1 MKKTLLVF
9 LALFLALAI
18 TACGTSAATSSP
30 DSSATTAPPDASA
43 SGEAPALVTFTD
55 PVLESLIRASI
66 GKPVGDITSGDV
78 EAVTRLDLSGEWQG
92 YVSGLDGDSAGN
104 SAPATIRDIGGL
116 QAFTGLEYLDL
127 SGHSISNITPLAG
140 LTKLNFLILAGNP
153 IADLTPLSALTSL
166 RLLDLSFCA
175 ASDYSPLEGLANLE
189 DLILKYTALTD
200 VTPLA
205 ALTNLKFLF
214 LEGSPVGD
222 YFPLSDIY
230 PNLLEKDFI
239 IAATLA
245 ELGFYMDFERKQAI
259 LDGDGASVRLNHREW
274 GNPPDDWTG
283 NCIRVVTEQNDYKID
298 IGYYPEHDAYVVM
311 AVNGDRALNYV
322 YDRRNDPSILNME
335 DRASKEETVRAVFA
349 GTEMDPDDVLLTP
362 VRVYHDLLA
371 KTVGL
376 SLETL
381 FEMPYDENDH
391 SLPTPFTR
399 LGFTFL
405 DFKGTYYYEEQE
417 PHELHLYVH
426 RSDFDTNVSPENRLD
441 WNMEFFEADVNG
453 YSLQLF
459 YYEADD
465 RYLAELEKDGV
476 QTSVN
481 IRSATYEPGDTY
493 PDDDTARQAFNDAFG
508 TDGDDFYVAA
518 HKYFE
523 QVIQERFGM
532 WAEELYALKG

>member
-1 MKKTLLVF
+1 MKKILFIF
-9 LALFLALAI
+9 LATILALSLA
-18 TACGTSAATSSP
+18 ACGSPAATSTSDPTATTSP
-30 DSSATTAPPDASA
+30 SDSSAT
-43 SGEAPALVTFTD
+43 EATEIVTFAD
-55 PVLESLIRASI
+55 PVLEQLVRASI
-66 GKPVGDITSGDV
+66 GKISGDITSTDAG
-78 EAVTRLDLSGEWQG
+78 AVTRLDLSGELQD
-92 YVSGLDGDSAGN
+92 YLADT
-104 SAPATIRDIGGL
+104 ATIRDIDGL
-116 QAFTGLEYLDL
+116 EAFTNLEHLDL
-127 SGHSISNITPLAG
+127 SLHEISDITPLAG
-140 LTKLNFLILAGNP
+140 LTKLNTLLLGGNP
-153 IADLTPLSALTSL
+153 IQDISPLNGFTSLEFLNLSGCAAQDYAPLAELTSL
-166 RLLDLSFCA
+166 EYLN
-175 ASDYSPLEGLANLE
+175 LANSSLV
-189 DLILKYTALTD
+189 D

-205 ALTNLKFLF
+205 GLISLKYLF
-214 LEGSPVGD
+214 LNGSPVSN
-222 YFPLSDIY
+222 YLPLSEIA
-230 PNLLEKDFI
+230 PGLLEKDFT
-239 IAATLA
+239 IAHTLV

-259 LDGDGASVRLNHREW
+259 LDGENASVRLNHREW

-283 NCIRVVTEQNDYKID
+283 NCIRVVFGQNDYKID

-311 AVNGDRALNYV
+311 AFQGDQALNYV

-362 VRVYHDLLA
+362 VRVYQDLLA
-371 KTVGL
+371 QTAGL
-376 SLETL
+376 SVETL
-381 FEMPYDENDH
+381 FEMPFDENDH

-399 LGFTFL
+399 LGFAFL
-405 DFKGTYYYEEQE
+405 DYKGTYFYEEQE

-481 IRSATYEPGDTY
+481 IRPATDATGDTS
-493 PDDDTARQAFNDAFG
+493 PDLDTARQAFNDAFG
-508 TDGDDFYVAA
+508 TEGDDFYNAA